1 MNIKLSGFVI
11 QHKYTQVTTS
21 FMHNSQRTIKMV
33 KMAFFLIK
41 ITIHSSLHAEVK
53 AEEKSIIKYLIYQQR
68 DSSQIYVFALVVVHF
83 HETSLRS
90 SSNTIRRVSSTGLHA
105 DAIVEKKKSISRANF
120 FPENPP
126 KFLWRQLEIRL
137 RIKKWDL
144 TNHNNLYEGSP
155 DFRYG
160 NGQNLRIR
168 TLLAKL

>member
-1 MNIKLSGFVI
+1 
-11 QHKYTQVTTS
+11 
-21 FMHNSQRTIKMV
+21 MHNSQRTIKMV

-41 ITIHSSLHAEVK
+41 NYNPQQPSCRSEGRGKKHYYILDLLAKRQLTNLYIRSRGGL
-53 AEEKSIIKYLIYQQR
+53 KSP
-68 DSSQIYVFALVVVHF
+68 VHF

-90 SSNTIRRVSSTGLHA
+90 SSNTIHRVSSTGVHA
-105 DAIVEKKKSISRANF
+105 DAIVKKKSISRANF

-155 DFRYG
+155 EILNMG
-160 NGQNLRIR
+160 MVR
-168 TLLAKL
+168 TYEFVRCQRNCSIKRK